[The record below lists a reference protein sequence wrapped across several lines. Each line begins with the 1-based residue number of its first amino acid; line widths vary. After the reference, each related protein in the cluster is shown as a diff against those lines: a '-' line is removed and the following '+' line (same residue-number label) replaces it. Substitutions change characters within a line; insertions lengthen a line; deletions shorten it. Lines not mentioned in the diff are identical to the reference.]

1 MTKRIIV
8 AMLGLLAL
16 SGATNSANA
25 RWYGNGSWT
34 QDDRWRAREYYYG
47 YNYRAPPVVYSTP
60 YNYGYYAPPVIYGA
74 EPGISLSVN
83 IP

>member
-47 YNYRAPPVVYSTP
+47 YNYRRRQWFTRRRTTMATTRRP
-60 YNYGYYAPPVIYGA
+60 
-74 EPGISLSVN
+74 
-83 IP
+83 